1 MDNKFVDSKCEY
13 LRNKYLKNLNL
24 NDDISMLE
32 AKQIN
37 SIIEDFR
44 RDTLGKSESA
54 VMEIFTLCE
63 NIIQSISRDAA
74 YQRLEE
80 DLYNNIDSL
89 NSGFKLTL

>member
-1 MDNKFVDSKCEY
+1 
-13 LRNKYLKNLNL
+13 
-24 NDDISMLE
+24 MLE